1 MNLLKCFSLL
11 LLAGAA
17 GVVQAAEP
25 AAAGPLGDAVA
36 GQAKSV
42 LCAACHG
49 EDGNSPISV
58 NPKLAGQGA
67 AYLAKQ
73 LRDFKSGARANPIM
87 MGMAAPL
94 SDQDIL
100 DLAAWFSSRKTSTE
114 AADPALVKVGEAL
127 WRGGNLESGVPACTG
142 CHGPSGRGN
151 APAGFPALR
160 GQHPGYIE
168 AQLKAFRGA
177 ARDDLSGDQRAND
190 PQAMMRGAARNL
202 SDREIQAVSSFVS
215 GLYQ

>member
-1 MNLLKCFSLL
+1 MNLLKSVSFLM
-11 LLAGAA
+11 LAGAM
-17 GVVQAAEP
+17 GVAQAAGT
-25 AAAGPLGDAVA
+25 AAGPAGDAAV
-36 GQAKSV
+36 GQAKSMM
-42 LCAACHG
+42 CAACHG

-73 LRDFKSGARANPIM
+73 LRDFKSGVRANPIM

-100 DLAAWFSSRKTSTE
+100 DLAAWFSSSKATTE
-114 AADPALVKVGEAL
+114 AADPALVKAGEAL
-127 WRGGNLESGVPACTG
+127 WRGGNLEAGVPACSG

-151 APAGFPALR
+151 APGAFPALR
-160 GQHPGYIE
+160 GQHADYIA

-177 ARDDLSGDQRAND
+177 ARDDLSGDKRAND
-190 PQAMMRGAARNL
+190 PEGMMRGAVRNL